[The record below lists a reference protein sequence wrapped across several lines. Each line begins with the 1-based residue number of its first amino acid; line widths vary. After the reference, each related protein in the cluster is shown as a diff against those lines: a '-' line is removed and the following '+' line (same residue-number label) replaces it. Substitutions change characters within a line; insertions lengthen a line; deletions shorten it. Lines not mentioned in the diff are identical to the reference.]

1 MFLCFALITLIGAVA
16 LTLQRNL
23 VVAGLC
29 LVLSFMGVAGLF
41 LLLANPVAA
50 ALQVIV
56 YSGAIVVLLL
66 FVIMLLNEHQEE
78 PAVRARPLQRWISVL
93 VILALGAG
101 VLKLV
106 AGSALLRG
114 LDRGALPGASAAA
127 LPTAMTLGSLGDAL
141 FKDHLVAFEAAG
153 LLMLAAMVG
162 AISLVKRD
170 L

>member
-1 MFLCFALITLIGAVA
+1 MFLIFALITLVGAVA
-16 LTLQRNL
+16 LVFQRNL

-50 ALQVIV
+50 ALQIIV

-78 PAVRARPLQRWISVL
+78 AALKARPLQRWISAAV
-93 VILALGAG
+93 VLALGAG
-101 VLKLV
+101 VVKLV
-106 AGSALLRG
+106 AGSPVLRR
-114 LDRGALPGASAAA
+114 LDAAPMPA
-127 LPTAMTLGSLGDAL
+127 PMTLGALGNVL
-141 FKDHLVAFEAAG
+141 FSDHLLAFEVAG
-153 LLMLAAMVG
+153 LLLLAAMVG
-162 AISLVKRD
+162 AVALVKRD

>member
-1 MFLCFALITLIGAVA
+1 MFLIFALITLVGAVA
-16 LTLQRNL
+16 LVFQRNL

-50 ALQVIV
+50 ALQIIV

-78 PAVRARPLQRWISVL
+78 AAVQARPLQRWVSVA

-106 AGSALLRG
+106 AGSPLLRR
-114 LDRGALPGASAAA
+114 LDAAPLPAV
-127 LPTAMTLGSLGDAL
+127 LTLGSLGDAL
-141 FKDHLVAFEAAG
+141 FSEHLLAFEVAG
-153 LLMLAAMVG
+153 LLLLAAMVS
-162 AISLVKRD
+162 AVALVKRD